1 MTMTTDRHSL
11 AKHMVGSISNPR
23 LWLQL
28 AMSAMA
34 WVGLCVADMLI
45 TWRAC
50 LNEEQFVG
58 ASVHPGAHA
67 LYFAMTGLLFALAV
81 LTGVLSYRTWRKLS
95 DAPGF
100 LQAEGR
106 ERSEYM
112 SQAGVFISFTLG
124 CGMVWFCLP
133 LFLIQMCLRT
143 R

>member
-1 MTMTTDRHSL
+1 MMTAEQQSHAGDTAANVTNR
-11 AKHMVGSISNPR
+11 R

-28 AMSAMA
+28 GMSAGA
-34 WVGLCVADMLI
+34 WIALGVADMLI

-50 LNEEQFVG
+50 LNEEQFGG
-58 ASVHPGAHA
+58 ASVHPAAHA
-67 LYFAMTGLLFALAV
+67 LYFVMTGLLFALAV
-81 LTGVLSYRTWRKLS
+81 LTGFLCYRTWRKLS
-95 DAPGF
+95 SAPSF

-112 SQAGVFISFTLG
+112 SQAGVFISFTLA

-133 LFLIQMCLRT
+133 LFMIQMCLRT

>member
-1 MTMTTDRHSL
+1 
-11 AKHMVGSISNPR
+11 MVVGISTRR

-28 AMSAMA
+28 ALSALA
-34 WVGLCVADMLI
+34 WVGLGVADMLI

-50 LNEEQFVG
+50 LNEEQFGG
-58 ASVHPGAHA
+58 ASVHSGAHA
-67 LYFAMTGLLFALAV
+67 LYFVITGLLFALAV

-95 DAPGF
+95 NAPGF

-112 SQAGVFISFTLG
+112 SQAGVFVSFTLG
-124 CGMVWFCLP
+124 CGMVLFCLP
-133 LFLIQMCLRT
+133 LFMIQMCLRT